1 MKLRELLEGVA
12 CTGIRWP
19 EEEDFDQEIT
29 GITSDSREVAAGGMF
44 VCIRGFLAD
53 GHEYI
58 DKAVEAGAGAV
69 IVEEMPERHLD
80 AVMIQ
85 VEDSREAM
93 AKIAAAWFGHPAD
106 RMVMIGLTGTKGKTT
121 TAHMIKKILE
131 EAGKKTG
138 MIGTIGAYIGAEK
151 IPTKNTTPGP
161 YELQEILAQ
170 MEREGCT
177 HVVME
182 VSSQGL
188 KQHRTDGIHFR
199 YGAFLNISPDH
210 IGEGEHADFAE
221 YLSCKKLL
229 FRQSHYGIINL
240 GDAHGKEML
249 ELTEHPVTFS
259 RDQGGDYQAH
269 DIRNIWEPGLL
280 GVSFDLDGKESA
292 HMVLNM
298 PGEFNVENALAAISV
313 ARTEGID
320 METVRAALKK
330 VFVKGRTQLVQD
342 SAHFT
347 NIIIDYAHNALSI
360 ESLLHLLKS
369 YHPKRL
375 ICVFGG
381 GGNRPRQR
389 RRDLGQAAGK
399 YADLTILTMDNP
411 RFEDIDDINRDIIEG
426 LDVYNGVY
434 QIIPD
439 RKDAIHYVIDHCG
452 KNDIVALIGKGHE
465 EYQDVRGV
473 KYPFSEE
480 QVIREYLQTK

>member
-1 MKLRELLEGVA
+1 MVIGDWLGRLDYRLLKGSLSAPVSEVVY
-12 CTGIRWP
+12 
-19 EEEDFDQEIT
+19 
-29 GITSDSREVAAGGMF
+29 DSRKAGPETVFVCLKGSARDSHEFIPQAYAAGCRVF
-44 VCIRGFLAD
+44 V
-53 GHEYI
+53 
-58 DKAVEAGAGAV
+58 VEREVSLPEDASV
-69 IVEEMPERHLD
+69 ILVKNG
-80 AVMIQ
+80 
-85 VEDSREAM
+85 REAL
-93 AKIAAAWFGHPAD
+93 AELSAARFGYPAEKL
-106 RMVMIGLTGTKGKTT
+106 MTIGITGTKGKTT

-249 ELTEHPVTFS
+249 ELTGHPVTFS

-411 RFEDIDDINRDIIEG
+411 RFEDMDDINRDIIEG

>member
-58 DKAVEAGAGAV
+58 DKAIEAGAGAV

-106 RMVMIGLTGTKGKTT
+106 RMIMIGLTGTKGKTT

-249 ELTEHPVTFS
+249 ERTGHPVTFS

-411 RFEDIDDINRDIIEG
+411 RFEDMDDINRDIIEG

>member
-240 GDAHGKEML
+240 GDAYGKEML
-249 ELTEHPVTFS
+249 ELTGHPVTFS

-411 RFEDIDDINRDIIEG
+411 RFEDMDDINRDIIEG

>member
-121 TAHMIKKILE
+121 TAHMINKILE

-249 ELTEHPVTFS
+249 ELTGHPVTFS

-411 RFEDIDDINRDIIEG
+411 RFEDMDDINRDIIEG

>member
-58 DKAVEAGAGAV
+58 DNAVEAGAGAV

-249 ELTEHPVTFS
+249 EFTGHPVTFS

-411 RFEDIDDINRDIIEG
+411 RFEDMDDINRDIIEG